1 MNGNISIASRQ
12 IEILFFLPENL
23 FVEQPLVGQVGRDD
37 DGEEEEGDEEDE
49 EDDDEQ
55 EDLEDDR
62 HVDGG
67 SQRGRASEDWSGY
80 YSDLD

>member
-1 MNGNISIASRQ
+1 MSMDHKDFMLSQ
-12 IEILFFLPENL
+12 ENTL
-23 FVEQPLVGQVGRDD
+23 MS
-37 DGEEEEGDEEDE
+37 DEEYYFTAVNLDRDGPDWEPDLDE
-49 EDDDEQ
+49 EAEDDEDDDEQ

>member
-1 MNGNISIASRQ
+1 MSMDHKDFMLSQ
-12 IEILFFLPENL
+12 ENTL
-23 FVEQPLVGQVGRDD
+23 MS
-37 DGEEEEGDEEDE
+37 DEEYYFTAVNLDRDVPDWEPDLDE
-49 EDDDEQ
+49 EA
-55 EDLEDDR
+55 EDDR

>member
-1 MNGNISIASRQ
+1 MSMDPKDFMLSQ
-12 IEILFFLPENL
+12 ENTL
-23 FVEQPLVGQVGRDD
+23 MS
-37 DGEEEEGDEEDE
+37 DEESYFTAVNLDRDVPDWEPDLDE
-49 EDDDEQ
+49 EAEDDEDDDEQ